1 MTIFDIERSVLEAH
15 AAVNPALAERKRDE
29 VKTRMLISI
38 AESLAELVNKE
49 PVAVHMHNA
58 QAPEDIGWA
67 DVDAPEVP
75 EGNPQ
80 ELAILGAIPGTAVY
94 DTEGNAGTITSEGGV
109 SEGEPWVLVKWR
121 DGLGSTKVWIS
132 NLIYER
138 DAVDAPTP
146 DGLGAL
152 KAKKN
157 KAKDKS

>member
-1 MTIFDIERSVLEAH
+1 
-15 AAVNPALAERKRDE
+15 
-29 VKTRMLISI
+29 MLISI

-49 PVAVHMHNA
+49 PVVVNVAGLGDADAVN
-58 QAPEDIGWA
+58 WA
-67 DVDAPEVP
+67 DVDTPEVP
-75 EGNPQ
+75 EDIPQ
-80 ELAILGAIPGTAVY
+80 ELAIPGPGTTVY
-94 DTEGNAGTITSEGGV
+94 DTEGNAGTITSEGGI

-132 NLIYER
+132 DLIYER
-138 DAVDAPTP
+138 DAVDAPTT